1 MKRACLYQTQKVRD
15 KFLCELERS
24 GNPRSELSLRNPRSE
39 FHTVGEILKSIATKT
54 EVVINIL

>member
-1 MKRACLYQTQKVRD
+1 MKRAWLYQTQKVRD
-15 KFLCELERS
+15 KFLC
-24 GNPRSELSLRNPRSE
+24 E